1 MGSQF
6 SVFKGKLGS
15 TKVEAFSQHFL
26 HSISWEFRSSA
37 LWGYLVFTKT
47 RIKLSCCCASGE
59 LFEEL
64 TLPASRKCINM
75 KSSSKLFCTHRKKK
89 NKQLLKIKSKNAQSF
104 MLLFLHRRILCLLI
118 GSVAIVEGRKNHPP
132 AMGYL

>member
-1 MGSQF
+1 VQ
-6 SVFKGKLGS
+6 
-15 TKVEAFSQHFL
+15 
-26 HSISWEFRSSA
+26 
-37 LWGYLVFTKT
+37 
-47 RIKLSCCCASGE
+47 SGE

-75 KSSSKLFCTHRKKK
+75 KSSSKLFCTHTKKK
-89 NKQLLKIKSKNAQSF
+89 NKQLLKLKSKNAQSF

-118 GSVAIVEGRKNHPP
+118 VSVAIVEGRKNHPP